1 MVATHDLVVRIG
13 GEGGE
18 GVISCGEILS
28 KAVARGGLNIHAFRT
43 FPAEIRG
50 GLAMFQLRGS
60 DGLARSLSQ
69 SVDVLCAINHN
80 AYHAYVQ
87 EIKSDGVLIYDPAF
101 VTVDD
106 RLGSRRRI
114 ELPLDE
120 ISKEVTGAN
129 RAKNMVAMG
138 ALLSVFDVPVDYG
151 ISLAAEHF
159 GKKGSDV
166 VRMNQAAIE
175 AGFKFAEQHLKEISR
190 PFNRMPDRDQILVN
204 GNEACALGAIAAGIN
219 FVPGYP
225 ITPATPIFEFLCREL
240 PRFGGQAIQFEDE
253 IASLAAGIG
262 ASFAGKR
269 VLTATSG
276 PGLSLMSE
284 TLNLAAMTECPITI
298 INVMRGGP
306 STGLPTKT
314 EQSDLK
320 FAIYGTSGE
329 SPRCIMAPLDIYDCF
344 WQTVRAVRI
353 AEKYQ
358 IPSIVLTDQALA
370 YTSQNIPT
378 PDMSGVELGERLA
391 PPLDTDPATFE
402 RYAITDTGISPMP
415 IPGIHELMY
424 MSTGLEHTPKGAP
437 NYTPRNHEIMTEK
450 RFRKLTTLGKR
461 VVQQTKIEEDESEGA
476 EVGVIGWGSTYGA
489 IAEALEMI
497 ERDTGVRVA
506 HLHPRILSPLPE
518 WRIRQFL
525 GPLKKLIVP
534 EENYTGQYAHF
545 LKGKFGIKPVE
556 IHKAQ
561 GIPFSAEELYT
572 AIKEEL

>member
-1 MVATHDLVVRIG
+1 VATQDLVVRIG

-60 DGLARSLSQ
+60 DGPARSLSQ
-69 SVDVLCAINHN
+69 SVDVLCAMNHCG
-80 AYHAYVQ
+80 YDAYVTN
-87 EIKSDGVLIYDPAF
+87 IKEDGVLVYDPAF
-101 VTVDD
+101 VTIDD
-106 RLGSRRRI
+106 RLAGRRRI

-120 ISKEVTGAN
+120 ISKEVTGAS

-138 ALLSVFDVPVDYG
+138 AMLSCFDTPVEYG
-151 ISLAAEHF
+151 VKLVADHF
-159 GKKGSDV
+159 GKKGEDV
-166 VRMNQAAIE
+166 VRMNQAAVE
-175 AGFKFAEQHLKEISR
+175 AGYKFAAEHMAEIR
-190 PFNRMPDRDQILVN
+190 KPFKRQPDRDQILVN
-204 GNEACALGAIAAGIN
+204 GNEACALGAIAAGVN

-225 ITPATPIFEFLCREL
+225 ITPATPIFEFLCREM
-240 PRFGGQAIQFEDE
+240 PRFGGQAVQFEDE
-253 IASLAAGIG
+253 IATLAAGIG
-262 ASFAGKR
+262 ASYAGKR
-269 VLTATSG
+269 VLTPTSG

-353 AEKYQ
+353 SEKYQ
-358 IPSIVLTDQALA
+358 IPVIVLTDQALA

-378 PDMSGVELGERLA
+378 PDLTGIDIGERLT
-391 PPLDTDPATFE
+391 PPLDADRETFE
-402 RYAITDTGISPMP
+402 RYAITENGVSPMP
-415 IPGIHELMY
+415 IPGVHDLPY
-424 MSTGLEHTPKGAP
+424 MSTGLEHNPKGAP
-437 NYTPRNHEIMTEK
+437 NYTPANHELMTEK
-450 RFRKLTTLGKR
+450 RFAKLAALGR
-461 VVQQTKIEEDESEGA
+461 SVVQAAQEEDEPEGV
-476 EVGVIGWGSTYGA
+476 EIGVIGWGSTYGA
-489 IAEALEMI
+489 ICEALENI
-497 ERDTGVRVA
+497 ERDTGVKIA
-506 HLHPRILSPLPE
+506 HLHPRVLSPLPE

-545 LKGKFGIKPVE
+545 LKGKFGIKPIE
-556 IHKAQ
+556 IHKAH
-561 GIPFSAEELYT
+561 GVPFTAEELEK
-572 AIKEEL
+572 AIKEHL

>member
-1 MVATHDLVVRIG
+1 MATQDLVVRIG

-28 KAVARGGLNIHAFRT
+28 KAVVRGGLNIHAFRT

-60 DGLARSLSQ
+60 DGPARSLSR

-80 AYHAYVQ
+80 AYDAYVE
-87 EIKSDGVLIYDPAF
+87 EIKPDGVLVYDPAF
-101 VTVDD
+101 VTIDD
-106 RLGSRRRI
+106 RLGARRRI
-114 ELPLDE
+114 DLPLDA
-120 ISKEVTGAN
+120 ISNETTGAS

-138 ALLSVFDVPVDYG
+138 ALLAVFDVPVEYG
-151 ISLAAEHF
+151 AVLVADHF
-159 GKKGSDV
+159 AKKGDDV
-166 VRMNQAAIE
+166 IRMNQGAAE
-175 AGFKFAEQHLKEISR
+175 SGHKFACEHMADLRK
-190 PFNRMPDRDQILVN
+190 PFERQPDRDQIVVN
-204 GNEACALGAIAAGIN
+204 GNEACAMGAIAAGVN

-240 PRFGGQAIQFEDE
+240 PRFGGRAVQFEDE

-284 TLNLAAMTECPITI
+284 TLNLAAMTECPVTI

-306 STGLPTKT
+306 STGMPTKT

-329 SPRCIMAPLDIYDCF
+329 SPRCIMAPLDVYDCF
-344 WQTVRAVRI
+344 WQTVRAMRI
-353 AEKYQ
+353 ADKYQ
-358 IPSIVLTDQALA
+358 IPAIVLTDQALA

-378 PDMSGVELGERLA
+378 PDLSGVELGERLA
-391 PPLDTDPATFE
+391 PPLDQDPETFE
-402 RYAITDTGISPMP
+402 RYADTESGVSPMP
-415 IPGIHELMY
+415 IPGVHELMY

-437 NYTPRNHEIMTEK
+437 DYTPANHELMTEK
-450 RFRKLTTLGKR
+450 RFRKLKSLGRKI
-461 VVQQTKIEEDESEGA
+461 VQQAKVEEDEPEGT
-476 EVGVIGWGSTYGA
+476 EIGVIGWGSTYGA
-489 IAEALEMI
+489 ICEALDMI
-497 ERDTGVRVA
+497 EADTGVKVA
-506 HLHPRILSPLPE
+506 HLHPRILSPLNE
-518 WRIRQFL
+518 WRVRQFL

-534 EENYTGQYAHF
+534 EENHTGQYAHF

-556 IHKAQ
+556 IHKAH

-572 AIKEEL
+572 AIKGEL

>member
-1 MVATHDLVVRIG
+1 LATQDLVVRIG

-60 DGLARSLSQ
+60 DGPARSYSQ
-69 SVDVLCAINHN
+69 SADVLLAINHV
-80 AYHAYVQ
+80 AYDSYVNN
-87 EIKSDGVLIYDPAF
+87 IKDDGVLLYDPAF
-101 VTVDD
+101 VNIDD
-106 RLGSRRRI
+106 RLGGRQRL
-114 ELPLDE
+114 ELPLDA
-120 ISKEVTGAN
+120 ISNEVTGSS

-138 ALLSVFDVPVDYG
+138 ALLSVYGVPLDYG
-151 ISLAAEHF
+151 KELISEYF
-159 GKKGSDV
+159 GKKGDEV
-166 VRMNQAAIE
+166 VKMNHGAVE
-175 AGFKFAEQHLKEISR
+175 AGFNFAEEHLAQLQK
-190 PFNRMPDRDQILVN
+190 PFERQPGRDHILVN
-204 GNEACALGAIAAGIN
+204 GNEAVALGAIAAGVN

-225 ITPATPIFEFLCREL
+225 ITPATPIFEFLCREM
-240 PRFGGQAIQFEDE
+240 PKFGGKAVQFEDE
-253 IASLAAGIG
+253 IATLAAGIG
-262 ASFAGKR
+262 ASYAGKR
-269 VLTATSG
+269 VLTPTSG

-284 TLNLAAMTECPITI
+284 TLNLAAMTECPLVIV
-298 INVMRGGP
+298 NVMRGGP

-358 IPSIVLTDQALA
+358 MPVILLTDQALA
-370 YTSQNIPT
+370 YTSQNIPM
-378 PDMSGVELGERLA
+378 PDLADVDLGEREA
-391 PPLDTDPATFE
+391 PAADADKETFL
-402 RYAITDTGISPMP
+402 RYAITESGTSPMP
-415 IPGIHELMY
+415 IPGIHDLPY
-424 MSTGLEHTPKGAP
+424 MGTGLEHTEKGAP
-437 NYTPRNHEIMTEK
+437 NYTPEVHEAMTEK
-450 RFRKLTTLGKR
+450 RFRKLKTLGAR
-461 VVQQTKIEEDESEGA
+461 IVQQAKVEEDEPEGC

-489 IAEALEMI
+489 ITEAIEMI
-497 ERDTGVRVA
+497 ERDTGIKVA
-506 HLHPRILSPLPE
+506 HLHPRILSPLNE

-545 LKGKFGIKPVE
+545 LKGKFGIKPIE
-556 IHKAQ
+556 IHKAH
-561 GIPFSAEELYT
+561 GVPFTADELYA

>member
-1 MVATHDLVVRIG
+1 MATQDLVVRIG

-60 DGLARSLSQ
+60 DGPARSLKQ

-80 AYHAYVQ
+80 AYDAYVSN
-87 EIKSDGVLIYDPAF
+87 IKDDGFLVYDPAF
-101 VTVDD
+101 VKLDD
-106 RLGSRRRI
+106 RLGGRRRL
-114 ELPLDE
+114 ELPLDA
-120 ISKEVTGAN
+120 ISRDVTESS
-129 RAKNMVAMG
+129 RSKNMVAMG
-138 ALLSVFDVPVDYG
+138 ALLFVFGTPLDYG
-151 ISLAAEHF
+151 KTLIKDHF
-159 GKKGSDV
+159 GKKGDAV
-166 VRMNQAAIE
+166 VRSNHAAVE
-175 AGFKFAEQHLKEISR
+175 AGYRFAEQNLAELQR
-190 PFNRMPDRDQILVN
+190 PFERQPDRDHILVS
-204 GNEACALGAIAAGIN
+204 GNEAVALGAIAAKVD

-240 PRFGGQAIQFEDE
+240 PRFGGSAVQFEDE

-262 ASFAGKR
+262 ASFAGQR

-298 INVMRGGP
+298 VNVMRGGP

-358 IPSIVLTDQALA
+358 IPVILLTDQALA

-378 PDMSGVELGERLA
+378 PDLSGVELGERLLPGPDA
-391 PPLDTDPATFE
+391 SRENFK

-415 IPGIHELMY
+415 VPGVHDLPY
-424 MSTGLEHTPKGAP
+424 MCTGLEHTESGAP
-437 NYTPRNHEIMTEK
+437 NYTPLNHEAMTDK
-450 RFRKLTTLGKR
+450 RFRKLKALGKR
-461 VVQQTKIEEDESEGA
+461 IVQQTQVEEDEPEGT

-489 IAEALEMI
+489 ICEALEQI
-497 ERDTGVRVA
+497 ETDTGVRVA
-506 HLHPRILSPLPE
+506 HLHPRILSPLNE

-525 GPLKKLIVP
+525 GPLRKLIVP

-545 LKGKFGIKPVE
+545 LKGKFGIKPIE
-556 IHKAQ
+556 IHKAH
-561 GIPFSAEELYT
+561 GVPFTSEELYA
-572 AIKEEL
+572 AIREEL

>member
-1 MVATHDLVVRIG
+1 MATQDLVVRIG

-60 DGLARSLSQ
+60 DGPARSLSQ
-69 SVDVLCAINHN
+69 SVDVLCAMNHCG
-80 AYHAYVQ
+80 YDAYVTN
-87 EIKSDGVLIYDPAF
+87 IKEDGVLVYDPAF
-101 VTVDD
+101 VTIDD
-106 RLGSRRRI
+106 RLAGRRRI

-120 ISKEVTGAN
+120 ISKEVTGAS

-138 ALLSVFDVPVDYG
+138 AMLSCFDTPVEYG
-151 ISLAAEHF
+151 VKLVADHF
-159 GKKGSDV
+159 GKKGEDV
-166 VRMNQAAIE
+166 VRMNQAAVE
-175 AGFKFAEQHLKEISR
+175 AGYKFAAEHLAEIR
-190 PFNRMPDRDQILVN
+190 KPFKRQPDRDQILVN
-204 GNEACALGAIAAGIN
+204 GNEACALGAIAAGVN

-225 ITPATPIFEFLCREL
+225 ITPATPIFEFLCREM
-240 PRFGGQAIQFEDE
+240 PRFGGQAVQFEDE
-253 IASLAAGIG
+253 IATLAAGIG

-269 VLTATSG
+269 VLTPTSG

-353 AEKYQ
+353 SEKYQ
-358 IPSIVLTDQALA
+358 IPVIVLTDQALA

-378 PDMSGVELGERLA
+378 PDLTGVEIGERLT
-391 PPLDTDPATFE
+391 PPLDADRETFE
-402 RYAITDTGISPMP
+402 RYAVTENGVSPMP
-415 IPGIHELMY
+415 IPGVHDLPY
-424 MSTGLEHTPKGAP
+424 MSTGLEHNPKGAP
-437 NYTPRNHEIMTEK
+437 NYTPANHELMTEK
-450 RFRKLTTLGKR
+450 RFAKLAALGKS
-461 VVQQTKIEEDESEGA
+461 VVQAAQEEDEPEGV
-476 EVGVIGWGSTYGA
+476 EIGVIGWGSTYGA
-489 IAEALEMI
+489 ICEALENI
-497 ERDTGVRVA
+497 ERDTGVKIA
-506 HLHPRILSPLPE
+506 HLHPRVLSPLPE

-545 LKGKFGIKPVE
+545 LKGKFGIKPIE
-556 IHKAQ
+556 IHKAH
-561 GIPFSAEELYT
+561 GVPFTAEELEK
-572 AIKEEL
+572 AIKEHL

>member
-1 MVATHDLVVRIG
+1 MATQDLVVRIG

-60 DGLARSLSQ
+60 DGPARSLSQ
-69 SVDVLCAINHN
+69 SVDVLCAMNHCG
-80 AYHAYVQ
+80 YDAYVTN
-87 EIKSDGVLIYDPAF
+87 IKEDGVLVYDPAF
-101 VTVDD
+101 VTIDD
-106 RLGSRRRI
+106 RLAGRRRI

-120 ISKEVTGAN
+120 ISKEVTGAS

-138 ALLSVFDVPVDYG
+138 AMLSCFDTPVEYG
-151 ISLAAEHF
+151 VKLVADHF
-159 GKKGSDV
+159 GKKGEDV
-166 VRMNQAAIE
+166 VRMNQAAVE
-175 AGFKFAEQHLKEISR
+175 AGYKFAAEHMAEIR
-190 PFNRMPDRDQILVN
+190 KPFKRQPDRDQILVN
-204 GNEACALGAIAAGIN
+204 GNEACALGAIAAGVN

-225 ITPATPIFEFLCREL
+225 ITPATPIFEFLCREM
-240 PRFGGQAIQFEDE
+240 PRFGGQAVQFEDE
-253 IASLAAGIG
+253 IATLAAGIG
-262 ASFAGKR
+262 ASYAGKR
-269 VLTATSG
+269 VLTPTSG

-353 AEKYQ
+353 SEKYQ
-358 IPSIVLTDQALA
+358 IPVIVLTDQALA

-378 PDMSGVELGERLA
+378 PDLTGIDIGERLT
-391 PPLDTDPATFE
+391 PPLDADRETFE
-402 RYAITDTGISPMP
+402 RYAITENGVSPMP
-415 IPGIHELMY
+415 IPGVHDLPY
-424 MSTGLEHTPKGAP
+424 MSTGLEHNPKGAP
-437 NYTPRNHEIMTEK
+437 NYTPANHELMTEK
-450 RFRKLTTLGKR
+450 RFAKLAALGR
-461 VVQQTKIEEDESEGA
+461 SVVQAAQEEDEPEGV
-476 EVGVIGWGSTYGA
+476 EIGVIGWGSTYGA
-489 IAEALEMI
+489 ICEALENI
-497 ERDTGVRVA
+497 ERDTGVKIA
-506 HLHPRILSPLPE
+506 HLHPRVLSPLPE

-545 LKGKFGIKPVE
+545 LKGKFGIKPIE
-556 IHKAQ
+556 IHKAH
-561 GIPFSAEELYT
+561 GVPFTAEELEK
-572 AIKEEL
+572 AIKEHL

>member
-1 MVATHDLVVRIG
+1 MVATHDMVVRIG

-60 DGLARSLSQ
+60 DGPARSLSQ

-80 AYHAYVQ
+80 AYHAYVDD
-87 EIKSDGVLIYDPAF
+87 IKSDGVLLYDPAF
-101 VTVDD
+101 VKIDD
-106 RLGSRRRI
+106 RLGGRRRI
-114 ELPLDE
+114 ELPLDQ
-120 ISKEVTGAN
+120 ISNEATGAS

-138 ALLSVFDVPVDYG
+138 ALLAVFDVPVDYG
-151 ISLAAEHF
+151 KGLVAEHF
-159 GKKGSDV
+159 KKKSEDI
-166 VRMNQAAIE
+166 VRNNEGAVE
-175 AGFKFAEQHLKEISR
+175 AGFRYAQEHLAEIRK
-190 PFNRMPDRDQILVN
+190 PFNRIPDRDQILVN
-204 GNEACALGAIAAGIN
+204 GNEACAMGAIAAGVN

-240 PRFGGQAIQFEDE
+240 PRFGGKAIQFEDE

-262 ASFAGKR
+262 ASYAGKR

-358 IPSIVLTDQALA
+358 IPVIVLTDQALA
-370 YTSQNIPT
+370 YTSQNIDT
-378 PDMSGVELGERLA
+378 PDLTNVELGERLRPA
-391 PPLDTDPATFE
+391 ADVDPETFE
-402 RYAITDTGISPMP
+402 RYAITESGISPMP
-415 IPGIHELMY
+415 IPGEHELMY

-437 NYTPRNHEIMTEK
+437 NYTPKNHELMTEK
-450 RFRKLTTLGKR
+450 RFRKLATLGRR
-461 VVQQTKIEEDESEGA
+461 VVQQSHVEEEEPEGV

-489 IAEALEMI
+489 ITEALEMI
-497 ERDTGVRVA
+497 EKDTGVRVA
-506 HLHPRILSPLPE
+506 HLHPRILSPLNE

-556 IHKAQ
+556 IHKAH
-561 GIPFSAEELYT
+561 GIPFSAEELYH